1 MPYKSTG
8 IKIAGTKFDRRRKLT
23 EDQKDEIRK
32 IGTTMSQR
40 KLAKKFNVSRRL
52 IVFILY
58 PERLVACKQSRA
70 ERGGSKIY
78 YDKDKHRISMKE
90 HRHYK
95 QKLYKKGKIK

>member
-40 KLAKKFNVSRRL
+40 ELAKKFNVSRRL

-58 PERLVACKQSRA
+58 PERLKPVDN
-70 ERGGSKIY
+70 SKY
-78 YDKDKHRISMKE
+78 YDKDKHREYMKS

-95 QKLYKKGKIK
+95 QKLYKENKIK